1 MASDLSN
8 MSLLNL
14 LLEVSY
20 KRFFFFLKD
29 RKENRKMQ
37 KRDKP
42 LIEQINTCQARPGH

>member
-14 LLEVSY
+14 LLEVFLM
-20 KRFFFFLKD
+20 KEFFLKD

-42 LIEQINTCQARPGH
+42 LIEQINTCQAWPGH